1 MSKPAKKNPGLPKH
15 QPTDATRQTVQLHVM
30 VGTRQEV
37 IAEILGISVDT
48 LYRHY
53 KAEMDTAREKANASI
68 GGALYKK
75 AMGGDT
81 TAMIFW
87 LKTRARWKET
97 VDISNEDGSLKPG
110 VTQAAVLAAL
120 AKIHER
126 DEGGP
131 DRS

>member
-30 VGTRQEV
+30 MGSRQEV

-97 VDISNEDGSLKPG
+97 VDISNDDGSLKPG